1 MKKMKKILFVLGIS
15 LFFLSSCEKT
25 QYCASCYEYDSGYQ
39 ASDFCGDSESVDV
52 YIEEL
57 EYNSAGQD
65 WYCTKSAE

>member
-1 MKKMKKILFVLGIS
+1 MQQLLANTIIS
-15 LFFLSSCEKT
+15 T
-25 QYCASCYEYDSGYQ
+25 
-39 ASDFCGDSESVDV
+39 DFCGDSESVDV